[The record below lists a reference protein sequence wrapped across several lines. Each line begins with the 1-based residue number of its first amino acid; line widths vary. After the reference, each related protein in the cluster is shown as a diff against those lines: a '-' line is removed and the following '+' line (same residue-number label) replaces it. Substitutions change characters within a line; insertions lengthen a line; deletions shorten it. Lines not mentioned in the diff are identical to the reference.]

1 MIGNTQA
8 LALATPVTLAGP
20 TAEVEESL
28 AVRANPARDIRV
40 GLLIAAIFFVGFL
53 GWSAIARL
61 DAAALAPGKLVVS
74 GQRQTV
80 QHRDGGVVAQ
90 VLVKEGQHVRQ
101 GDVLVR
107 LAAADVEAQEKA
119 LAGQAISLLAQ
130 RARLQAEQAGQ
141 TRIVPPR
148 EFAAL
153 EGAYRQDA
161 ERALQLQLNQMRTR
175 MAVLSAQRGVLNQ
188 RTSQASSS
196 GQGYGRQLAAAE
208 EQLRLIEDELAS
220 LRTVAEKGFVS
231 RNRIRALERTKADL
245 EGQRGQYAAT
255 VAQSGSQAG
264 ESRLQIL
271 EAQNNYY
278 ERIASELREVDTALA
293 DILPK
298 WDAARDQLART
309 QIRAPATGAVVGLT
323 IFTPGGVI
331 AAGQKLMDIV
341 PDQAELKV
349 EGRSSPTN
357 ADDVRQGQRAFV
369 RFDTLHEKTLPALEG
384 VVTRFSADAMTD
396 ERTGE
401 TYYTAEISIPEKE
414 LRQIEDLR
422 GAHTLRAGI
431 PVAIQI
437 PTRKRTALEYALEP
451 LTGAVRKSLHEQ

>member
-1 MIGNTQA
+1 MNGKLALVSATPAPYAASTSELTQA
-8 LALATPVTLAGP
+8 L
-20 TAEVEESL
+20 TA
-28 AVRANPARDIRV
+28 RANPNRDIRV
-40 GLLIAAIFFVGFL
+40 GLIIAAIFFVGLL
-53 GWSAIARL
+53 GWAAVARL
-61 DAAALAPGKLVVS
+61 DAAAIAPGKLVVS

-80 QHRDGGVVAQ
+80 QHRDGGVVAE

-107 LAAADVEAQEKA
+107 LAAADVEAQERA
-119 LAGQAISLLAQ
+119 LAGQSISLLAQ
-130 RARLQAEQAGQ
+130 RARLQAEQAGHAA
-141 TRIVPPR
+141 IVPPR
-148 EFAAL
+148 EFATL
-153 EGAYRQDA
+153 QGPYRLDA
-161 ERALQLQLNQMRTR
+161 DRALQLQLNQMRTR
-175 MAVLSAQRGVLNQ
+175 MAVLSAQRGVLDQ

-196 GQGYGRQLAAAE
+196 GQGYSRQLASVE

-220 LRTVAEKGFVS
+220 LKTVAEKGFVS

-271 EAQNNYY
+271 EARNNYY
-278 ERIASELREVDTALA
+278 ERIATELREVETSLA
-293 DILPK
+293 DILPR

-323 IFTPGGVI
+323 IFTRGGVI

-341 PDQAELKV
+341 PDRAELKV
-349 EGRSSPTN
+349 EGRISPTN
-357 ADDVRQGQRAFV
+357 ADDVRPGQRAFV
-369 RFDTLHEKTLPALEG
+369 RFDTLHEKSLPALEG

-401 TYYTAEISIPEKE
+401 TYYTAEISIPAEE
-414 LRQIEDLR
+414 LRQVEELR

-431 PVAIQI
+431 PVGIQI
-437 PTRKRTALEYALEP
+437 PTRKRTALEYVLEP
-451 LTGAVRKSLHEQ
+451 LTGAMRRSLHEQ

>member
-1 MIGNTQA
+1 MNGTPA
-8 LALATPVTLAGP
+8 LVAANPVAYAGQNSELVNSLAT
-20 TAEVEESL
+20 
-28 AVRANPARDIRV
+28 RADPARDIRV
-40 GLLIAAIFFVGFL
+40 GLIIAAIFFLGLL
-53 GWSAIARL
+53 GWAAIARL

-107 LAAADVEAQEKA
+107 LAAADVEAQERA
-119 LAGQAISLLAQ
+119 LSGQAISLLAQ
-130 RARLQAEQAGQ
+130 RARLQAEQAGH

-153 EGAYRQDA
+153 QEPYRQDA
-161 ERALQLQLNQMRTR
+161 DRALQLQLNQMRTR
-175 MAVLSAQRGVLNQ
+175 TAVLSAQRGVLGQ

-196 GQGYGRQLAAAE
+196 GQGYSRQLVAVE

-231 RNRIRALERTKADL
+231 RSRIRALERTKADL

-278 ERIASELREVDTALA
+278 ERVASELREVETTLA

-298 WDAARDQLART
+298 WEAARDQLART
-309 QIRAPATGAVVGLT
+309 QIRSPATGAVVGLS

-341 PDQAELKV
+341 PDRAELKV
-349 EGRSSPTN
+349 EGRISPTN
-357 ADDVRQGQRAFV
+357 ADDVRPGQHAFV

-401 TYYTAEISIPEKE
+401 TYYTAEISIPAEE
-414 LRQIEDLR
+414 LRKVEELR
-422 GAHTLRAGI
+422 GANTLRAGI

-437 PTRKRTALEYALEP
+437 PTRKRTALEYVLEP
-451 LTGAVRKSLHEQ
+451 LTGAVRRSLHEQ

>member
-1 MIGNTQA
+1 MSGNLAVVPATPAPYAGQTSE
-8 LALATPVTLAGP
+8 LRDALAT
-20 TAEVEESL
+20 
-28 AVRANPARDIRV
+28 RADPARDIRV
-40 GLLIAAIFFVGFL
+40 GLMIAAIFFIGFL
-53 GWSAIARL
+53 GWAAMARL

-90 VLVKEGQHVRQ
+90 VLVREGQHVRQ

-107 LAAADVEAQEKA
+107 LAAADVEAQERA

-130 RARLQAEQAGQ
+130 RARLQAEQAGHSS
-141 TRIVPPR
+141 IVPPR

-153 EGAYRQDA
+153 QGSYRQDA
-161 ERALQLQLNQMRTR
+161 EKALQLQLNQMRTR
-175 MAVLSAQRGVLNQ
+175 VAVLSAQRGVLNQ

-196 GQGYGRQLAAAE
+196 GQGYSRQLASVD

-278 ERIASELREVDTALA
+278 ERIASELREVETTLA

-331 AAGQKLMDIV
+331 GAGQKLMDIV
-341 PDQAELKV
+341 PDRAELKV
-349 EGRSSPTN
+349 EGRISPTN
-357 ADDVRQGQRAFV
+357 ADDVRPGQRAFV

-401 TYYTAEISIPEKE
+401 TYYTTEISIPADE
-414 LRQIEDLR
+414 LRQVEELR
-422 GAHTLRAGI
+422 GANTLRAGI
-431 PVAIQI
+431 PVSIQI
-437 PTRKRTALEYALEP
+437 PTRKRTALEYAFDP
-451 LTGAVRKSLHEQ
+451 LTSAVRRSLHEQ

>member
-1 MIGNTQA
+1 MNGTPA
-8 LALATPVTLAGP
+8 LVAANPVAYAGQNSELVNSLAT
-20 TAEVEESL
+20 
-28 AVRANPARDIRV
+28 RADPARDIRV
-40 GLLIAAIFFVGFL
+40 GLIIAAIFFLGFL
-53 GWSAIARL
+53 GWAAISRL

-107 LAAADVEAQEKA
+107 LAAADVEAQERA
-119 LAGQAISLLAQ
+119 LSGQAISLLAQ
-130 RARLQAEQAGQ
+130 RARLQAEQAGH

-153 EGAYRQDA
+153 QEPYRQDA
-161 ERALQLQLNQMRTR
+161 DRALQLQLNQMRTR
-175 MAVLSAQRGVLNQ
+175 TAVLSAQRGVLGQ

-196 GQGYGRQLAAAE
+196 GQGYSRQLVAVE

-231 RNRIRALERTKADL
+231 RSRIRALERTKADL

-278 ERIASELREVDTALA
+278 ERVASELREVETTLA

-298 WDAARDQLART
+298 WEAARDQLART
-309 QIRAPATGAVVGLT
+309 QIRSPATGAVVGLS

-341 PDQAELKV
+341 PDRAELKV
-349 EGRSSPTN
+349 EGRISPTN
-357 ADDVRQGQRAFV
+357 ADDVRPGQHAFV

-401 TYYTAEISIPEKE
+401 TYYTAEISIPAEE
-414 LRQIEDLR
+414 LRKVEELR
-422 GAHTLRAGI
+422 GANTLRAGI

-451 LTGAVRKSLHEQ
+451 LTGAVRRSLHEQ

>member
-1 MIGNTQA
+1 MNGTPA
-8 LALATPVTLAGP
+8 LVAANPVAYAGQNSELVNSLAT
-20 TAEVEESL
+20 
-28 AVRANPARDIRV
+28 RADPARDIRG
-40 GLLIAAIFFVGFL
+40 GLIIAAIFFLGFL
-53 GWSAIARL
+53 GWAAISRL

-90 VLVKEGQHVRQ
+90 VLVKEGQHVRR

-107 LAAADVEAQEKA
+107 LAAADVEAQERA
-119 LAGQAISLLAQ
+119 LSGQAISLLAQ
-130 RARLQAEQAGQ
+130 RARLQAEQAGH

-153 EGAYRQDA
+153 QEPYRQDA
-161 ERALQLQLNQMRTR
+161 DRALQLQLNQMRTR
-175 MAVLSAQRGVLNQ
+175 TAVLSAQRGVLGQ

-196 GQGYGRQLAAAE
+196 GQGYSRQLVAVE

-231 RNRIRALERTKADL
+231 RSRIRALERTKADL

-278 ERIASELREVDTALA
+278 ERVASELREVETTLA

-298 WDAARDQLART
+298 WEAARDQLART
-309 QIRAPATGAVVGLT
+309 QIRSPATGAVVGLS

-341 PDQAELKV
+341 PDRAELKV
-349 EGRSSPTN
+349 EGRISPTN
-357 ADDVRQGQRAFV
+357 ADDVRPGQHAFV

-401 TYYTAEISIPEKE
+401 TYYTAEISIPAEE
-414 LRQIEDLR
+414 LRKVEELR
-422 GAHTLRAGI
+422 GANTLRAGI

-437 PTRKRTALEYALEP
+437 PTRKRTALEYVLEP
-451 LTGAVRKSLHEQ
+451 LTGAVRRSLHEQ

>member
-1 MIGNTQA
+1 MNGN
-8 LALATPVTLAGP
+8 
-20 TAEVEESL
+20 L
-28 AVRANPARDIRV
+28 AVVPLAPPTYAAPQSELAISLSGRADPSRDIRL
-40 GLLIAAIFFVGFL
+40 GLIIAAIFFVGFL
-53 GWSAIARL
+53 GWAAIARL
-61 DAAALAPGKLVVS
+61 DAAAIAPGKLVVS

-80 QHRDGGVVAQ
+80 QHRDGGVVAK

-107 LAAADVEAQEKA
+107 LAAADVEAQERA

-130 RARLQAEQAGQ
+130 RARLQAEQAGHSSI
-141 TRIVPPR
+141 TPPR
-148 EFAAL
+148 DFAAL
-153 EGAYRQDA
+153 QGSYRQEA
-161 ERALQLQLNQMRTR
+161 ERALQLQANQMRTR

-196 GQGYGRQLAAAE
+196 GQGYSRQLASVE

-220 LRTVAEKGFVS
+220 LKTVAEKGFVS
-231 RNRIRALERTKADL
+231 RSRIRALERTKADL

-278 ERIASELREVDTALA
+278 ERIASELREVETTLA

-331 AAGQKLMDIV
+331 GAGQKLMDIV
-341 PDQAELKV
+341 PDRAELKV
-349 EGRSSPTN
+349 EGRVSPTN
-357 ADDVRQGQRAFV
+357 ADDVRPGQRAFV

-401 TYYTAEISIPEKE
+401 TYFTAEISIPAEE
-414 LRQIEDLR
+414 LRQVEELR
-422 GAHTLRAGI
+422 GSNTLRAGI
-431 PVAIQI
+431 PVSIQI
-437 PTRKRTALEYALEP
+437 PTRKRTALEYALDP
-451 LTGAVRKSLHEQ
+451 LTSAVRRSLHEQ

>member
-1 MIGNTQA
+1 MNGTPA
-8 LALATPVTLAGP
+8 LVAANPVAYAGQNSELVNSLAT
-20 TAEVEESL
+20 
-28 AVRANPARDIRV
+28 RADPARDIRV
-40 GLLIAAIFFVGFL
+40 GLIIAAIFFLGFL
-53 GWSAIARL
+53 GWAAISRL

-90 VLVKEGQHVRQ
+90 VLVKEGQHVRR

-107 LAAADVEAQEKA
+107 LAAADVEAQERA
-119 LAGQAISLLAQ
+119 LSGQAISLLAQ
-130 RARLQAEQAGQ
+130 RARLQAEQAGH

-153 EGAYRQDA
+153 QEPYRQDA
-161 ERALQLQLNQMRTR
+161 DRALQLQLNQMRTR
-175 MAVLSAQRGVLNQ
+175 TAVLSAQRGVLGQ

-196 GQGYGRQLAAAE
+196 GQGYSRQLVAVE

-231 RNRIRALERTKADL
+231 RSRIRALERTKADL

-278 ERIASELREVDTALA
+278 ERVASELREVETTLA

-298 WDAARDQLART
+298 WEAARDQLART
-309 QIRAPATGAVVGLT
+309 QIRSPATGAVVGLS

-341 PDQAELKV
+341 PDRAELKV
-349 EGRSSPTN
+349 EGRISPTN
-357 ADDVRQGQRAFV
+357 ADDVRPGQHAFV

-401 TYYTAEISIPEKE
+401 TYYTAEISIPAEE
-414 LRQIEDLR
+414 LRKVEELR
-422 GAHTLRAGI
+422 GANTLRAGI

-437 PTRKRTALEYALEP
+437 PTRKRTALEYVLEP
-451 LTGAVRKSLHEQ
+451 LTGAVRRSLHEQ

>member
-1 MIGNTQA
+1 MNGR
-8 LALATPVTLAGP
+8 LAVVSATPAPYAAPHSELAETL
-20 TAEVEESL
+20 S
-28 AVRANPARDIRV
+28 VRADPNRDIRL
-40 GLLIAAIFFVGFL
+40 GLIIAAIFFVGLL
-53 GWSAIARL
+53 GWAAIARL
-61 DAAALAPGKLVVS
+61 DAAAIAPGKLVVS

-80 QHRDGGVVAQ
+80 QHRDGGVVAE

-107 LAAADVEAQEKA
+107 LAAADVEAQERA
-119 LAGQAISLLAQ
+119 LAGQSISLLAQ
-130 RARLQAEQAGQ
+130 RARLQAEQAGHAA
-141 TRIVPPR
+141 IVPPR
-148 EFAAL
+148 EFGSL
-153 EGAYRQDA
+153 QGTYRHDA
-161 ERALQLQLNQMRTR
+161 ERALQLQANQMRTR

-196 GQGYGRQLAAAE
+196 GQGYSRQLASVD

-220 LRTVAEKGFVS
+220 LKTVAEKGFVS

-278 ERIASELREVDTALA
+278 ERIASELREVETSLA
-293 DILPK
+293 DVLPR

-341 PDQAELKV
+341 PDRAELKV
-349 EGRSSPTN
+349 EGRISPTN
-357 ADDVRQGQRAFV
+357 ADDVRTGQRAFV

-401 TYYTAEISIPEKE
+401 TYYTAEVSIPAEE
-414 LRQIEDLR
+414 LRQVEELR

-437 PTRKRTALEYALEP
+437 PTRKRTALEYVLEP
-451 LTGAVRKSLHEQ
+451 LTGAVRRSLHEQ

>member
-1 MIGNTQA
+1 MNGTPA
-8 LALATPVTLAGP
+8 LVAANPVAYAGQNSELVNSLAT
-20 TAEVEESL
+20 
-28 AVRANPARDIRV
+28 RADPARDIRG
-40 GLLIAAIFFVGFL
+40 GLIIAAIFFLGLL
-53 GWSAIARL
+53 GWAAIARL

-90 VLVKEGQHVRQ
+90 VLVKEGQHVRR

-107 LAAADVEAQEKA
+107 LAAADVEAQERA
-119 LAGQAISLLAQ
+119 LSGQAISLLAQ
-130 RARLQAEQAGQ
+130 RARLQAEQAGH

-153 EGAYRQDA
+153 QEPYRQDA
-161 ERALQLQLNQMRTR
+161 DRALQLQLNQMRTR
-175 MAVLSAQRGVLNQ
+175 TAVLSAQRGVLGQ

-196 GQGYGRQLAAAE
+196 GQGYSRQLVAVE

-231 RNRIRALERTKADL
+231 RSRIRALERTKADL

-278 ERIASELREVDTALA
+278 ERVASELREVETTLA

-298 WDAARDQLART
+298 WEAARDQLART
-309 QIRAPATGAVVGLT
+309 QIRSPATGAVVGLS

-341 PDQAELKV
+341 PDRAELKV
-349 EGRSSPTN
+349 EGRISPTN
-357 ADDVRQGQRAFV
+357 ADDVRPGQHAFV

-401 TYYTAEISIPEKE
+401 TYYTAEISIPAEE
-414 LRQIEDLR
+414 LRKVEELR
-422 GAHTLRAGI
+422 GANTLRAGI

-451 LTGAVRKSLHEQ
+451 LTGAVRRSLHEQ

>member
-1 MIGNTQA
+1 MNGTPA
-8 LALATPVTLAGP
+8 LVAANPVAYAGQNSELVNSLAT
-20 TAEVEESL
+20 
-28 AVRANPARDIRV
+28 RADPARDIRV
-40 GLLIAAIFFVGFL
+40 GLIIAAIFFLGFL
-53 GWSAIARL
+53 GWAAISRL

-90 VLVKEGQHVRQ
+90 VLVKEGQHVRR

-107 LAAADVEAQEKA
+107 LAAADVEAQERA
-119 LAGQAISLLAQ
+119 LSGQAISLLAQ
-130 RARLQAEQAGQ
+130 RARLQAEQAGH

-153 EGAYRQDA
+153 QEPYRQDA
-161 ERALQLQLNQMRTR
+161 DRALQLQLNQMRTR
-175 MAVLSAQRGVLNQ
+175 TAVLSAQRGVLGQ

-196 GQGYGRQLAAAE
+196 GQGYSRQLVAVE

-231 RNRIRALERTKADL
+231 RSRIRALERTKADL

-278 ERIASELREVDTALA
+278 ERVASELREVETTLA

-298 WDAARDQLART
+298 WEAARDQLART
-309 QIRAPATGAVVGLT
+309 QIRSPATGAVVGLS

-341 PDQAELKV
+341 PDRAELKV
-349 EGRSSPTN
+349 EGRISPTN
-357 ADDVRQGQRAFV
+357 ADDVRPGQHAFV

-401 TYYTAEISIPEKE
+401 TYYTAEISIPAEE
-414 LRQIEDLR
+414 LRKVEELR
-422 GAHTLRAGI
+422 GANTLRAGI

-451 LTGAVRKSLHEQ
+451 LTGAVRRSLHEQ

>member
-1 MIGNTQA
+1 MNGTPA
-8 LALATPVTLAGP
+8 LVVATPVAYAGQNS
-20 TAEVEESL
+20 ELVSSL
-28 AVRANPARDIRV
+28 ATRADPARDIRA
-40 GLLIAAIFFVGFL
+40 GLIIAAIFFLGFL
-53 GWSAIARL
+53 GWAAIARL

-107 LAAADVEAQEKA
+107 LAAADVEAQERA

-130 RARLQAEQAGQ
+130 RARLQAEQAGR

-153 EGAYRQDA
+153 QGPYRQDA
-161 ERALQLQLNQMRTR
+161 DRALQLQLNQMRTR
-175 MAVLSAQRGVLNQ
+175 TAVLSAQRGVLGQ

-196 GQGYGRQLAAAE
+196 GQGYSRQLVAVE

-231 RNRIRALERTKADL
+231 RSRIRALERTKADL

-278 ERIASELREVDTALA
+278 ERVASELREVDTTLA

-298 WDAARDQLART
+298 WEAARDQLART
-309 QIRAPATGAVVGLT
+309 QIRSPATGAVVGLS

-341 PDQAELKV
+341 PDRAELKV
-349 EGRSSPTN
+349 EGRISPTN
-357 ADDVRQGQRAFV
+357 AADVRPGQHAFV

-401 TYYTAEISIPEKE
+401 TYYTAEISIPAEE
-414 LRQIEDLR
+414 LRKVEELR
-422 GAHTLRAGI
+422 GANTLRAGI

-451 LTGAVRKSLHEQ
+451 LTGAVRRSLHEQ

>member
-1 MIGNTQA
+1 MNGKSS
-8 LALATPVTLAGP
+8 LVLATPGPSAGHNS
-20 TAEVEESL
+20 ELMESL
-28 AVRANPARDIRV
+28 TTRAAPDRDIRL
-40 GLLIAAIFFVGFL
+40 GLMIAAIFFVGFL

-61 DAAALAPGKLVVS
+61 DAAAIAPGKLVVS

-80 QHRDGGVVAQ
+80 QHRDGGVVAE

-107 LAAADVEAQEKA
+107 LAAADVEAQERA

-130 RARLQAEQAGQ
+130 RARLQAEQAGHSS
-141 TRIVPPR
+141 IVPPR

-153 EGAYRQDA
+153 QGPYRADA
-161 ERALQLQLNQMRTR
+161 ERALQLQLTQMRTR
-175 MAVLSAQRGVLNQ
+175 MAVLSAQRGVLGQ

-196 GQGYGRQLAAAE
+196 GQGYSRQLASVE

-220 LRTVAEKGFVS
+220 LKTVAEKGFVS
-231 RNRIRALERTKADL
+231 RSRIRALERTKADL

-278 ERIASELREVDTALA
+278 ERIASELREVETSLA
-293 DILPK
+293 DIMPK

-341 PDQAELKV
+341 PDRAELKV
-349 EGRSSPTN
+349 EGSISPAN
-357 ADDVRQGQRAFV
+357 ADDVRPGQRAFV
-369 RFDTLHEKTLPALEG
+369 RFDTLHEKTLPPLKG
-384 VVTRFSADAMTD
+384 VVTRFSADAITN

-401 TYYTAEISIPEKE
+401 TFYTAEISIPPDELQQVKE
-414 LRQIEDLR
+414 VR
-422 GAHTLRAGI
+422 GTHTLRAGM
-431 PVAIQI
+431 PVSIQI

-451 LTGAVRKSLHEQ
+451 LTGAVRRSLHEQ

>member
-1 MIGNTQA
+1 MNGTPA
-8 LALATPVTLAGP
+8 LVAANPVAYAGQNSELVNSLAT
-20 TAEVEESL
+20 
-28 AVRANPARDIRV
+28 RADPARDIRG
-40 GLLIAAIFFVGFL
+40 GLIIAAIFFLGFL
-53 GWSAIARL
+53 GWAAISRL

-90 VLVKEGQHVRQ
+90 VLVKEGQHVRR

-107 LAAADVEAQEKA
+107 LAAADVEAQERA
-119 LAGQAISLLAQ
+119 LSGQAISLLAQ
-130 RARLQAEQAGQ
+130 RARLQAEQAGH

-153 EGAYRQDA
+153 QEPYRQDA
-161 ERALQLQLNQMRTR
+161 DRALQLQLNQMRTR
-175 MAVLSAQRGVLNQ
+175 TAVLSAQRGVLGQ

-196 GQGYGRQLAAAE
+196 GQGYSRQLVAVE

-231 RNRIRALERTKADL
+231 RSRIRALERTKADL

-278 ERIASELREVDTALA
+278 ERVASELREVETTLA

-298 WDAARDQLART
+298 WEAARDQLART
-309 QIRAPATGAVVGLT
+309 QIRSPATGAVVGLS

-341 PDQAELKV
+341 PDRAELKV
-349 EGRSSPTN
+349 EGRISPTN
-357 ADDVRQGQRAFV
+357 ADDVRPGQHAFV

-401 TYYTAEISIPEKE
+401 TYYTAEISIPAEE
-414 LRQIEDLR
+414 LRKVEELR
-422 GAHTLRAGI
+422 GANTLRAGI

-451 LTGAVRKSLHEQ
+451 LTGAVRRSLHEQ

>member
-1 MIGNTQA
+1 MNGTPA
-8 LALATPVTLAGP
+8 LVAANPVAYAGQNSELVNSLAT
-20 TAEVEESL
+20 
-28 AVRANPARDIRV
+28 RADPARDIRV
-40 GLLIAAIFFVGFL
+40 GLIIAAIFFLGFL
-53 GWSAIARL
+53 GWAAIARL

-107 LAAADVEAQEKA
+107 LAAADVEAQERA
-119 LAGQAISLLAQ
+119 LSGQAISLLAQ
-130 RARLQAEQAGQ
+130 RARLQAEQAGH

-153 EGAYRQDA
+153 QEPYRQDA
-161 ERALQLQLNQMRTR
+161 DRALQLQLNQMRTR
-175 MAVLSAQRGVLNQ
+175 TAVLSAQRGVLGQ

-196 GQGYGRQLAAAE
+196 GQGYSRQLVAVE

-231 RNRIRALERTKADL
+231 RSRIRALERTKADL

-278 ERIASELREVDTALA
+278 ERVASELREVETTLA

-298 WDAARDQLART
+298 WEAARDQLART
-309 QIRAPATGAVVGLT
+309 QIRSPATGAVVGLS

-341 PDQAELKV
+341 PDRAELKV
-349 EGRSSPTN
+349 EGRISPTN
-357 ADDVRQGQRAFV
+357 ADDVRPGQHAFV

-401 TYYTAEISIPEKE
+401 TYYTAEISIPAEE
-414 LRQIEDLR
+414 LRKVEELR
-422 GAHTLRAGI
+422 GANTLRAGI

-451 LTGAVRKSLHEQ
+451 LTGAVRRSLHEQ

>member
-1 MIGNTQA
+1 MNGTPA
-8 LALATPVTLAGP
+8 LVAAKPVAYAGQNSELVNSLAT
-20 TAEVEESL
+20 
-28 AVRANPARDIRV
+28 RADPARDIRV
-40 GLLIAAIFFVGFL
+40 GLIIAAIFFLGFL
-53 GWSAIARL
+53 GWAAISRL

-80 QHRDGGVVAQ
+80 QHRHGGVVAQ

-107 LAAADVEAQEKA
+107 LAAADVEAQERA
-119 LAGQAISLLAQ
+119 LSGQAISLLAQ
-130 RARLQAEQAGQ
+130 RARLQAEQAGH

-153 EGAYRQDA
+153 QEPYRQDA
-161 ERALQLQLNQMRTR
+161 DRALQLQLNQMRTR
-175 MAVLSAQRGVLNQ
+175 TAVLSAQRGVLGQ

-196 GQGYGRQLAAAE
+196 GQGYSRQLVAVE

-231 RNRIRALERTKADL
+231 RSRIRALERTKADL

-278 ERIASELREVDTALA
+278 ERVASELREVETTLA

-298 WDAARDQLART
+298 WEAARDQLART
-309 QIRAPATGAVVGLT
+309 QIRSPATGAVVGLS

-341 PDQAELKV
+341 PDRAELKV
-349 EGRSSPTN
+349 EGRISPTN
-357 ADDVRQGQRAFV
+357 ADDVRPGQHAFV

-401 TYYTAEISIPEKE
+401 TYYTAEISIPAEE
-414 LRQIEDLR
+414 LRKVEELR
-422 GAHTLRAGI
+422 GANTLRAGI

-437 PTRKRTALEYALEP
+437 PTRKRTALEYVLEP
-451 LTGAVRKSLHEQ
+451 LTGAVRRSLHEQ

>member
-1 MIGNTQA
+1 MNGTPA
-8 LALATPVTLAGP
+8 LVAANPVAYAGQNSELVNSLAT
-20 TAEVEESL
+20 
-28 AVRANPARDIRV
+28 RADPARDIRV
-40 GLLIAAIFFVGFL
+40 GLIIAAIFFLGFL
-53 GWSAIARL
+53 GWAAISRL

-107 LAAADVEAQEKA
+107 LAAADVEAQERA
-119 LAGQAISLLAQ
+119 LSGQAISLLAQ
-130 RARLQAEQAGQ
+130 RARLQAEQAGH

-153 EGAYRQDA
+153 QEPYRQDA
-161 ERALQLQLNQMRTR
+161 DRALQLQLNQMRTR
-175 MAVLSAQRGVLNQ
+175 TAVLSAQRGVLGQ

-196 GQGYGRQLAAAE
+196 GQGYSRQLVAVE

-231 RNRIRALERTKADL
+231 RSRIRALERTKADL

-278 ERIASELREVDTALA
+278 ERVASELREVETTLA

-298 WDAARDQLART
+298 WEAARDQLART
-309 QIRAPATGAVVGLT
+309 QIRSPATGAVVGLS

-341 PDQAELKV
+341 PDRAELKV
-349 EGRSSPTN
+349 EGRISPTN
-357 ADDVRQGQRAFV
+357 ADDVRPGQHAFV

-401 TYYTAEISIPEKE
+401 TYYTAEISIPAEE
-414 LRQIEDLR
+414 LRKVEELR
-422 GAHTLRAGI
+422 GANTLRAGI
-431 PVAIQI
+431 PVSIQI

-451 LTGAVRKSLHEQ
+451 LTGAVRRSLHEQ

>member
-1 MIGNTQA
+1 MNGN
-8 LALATPVTLAGP
+8 LAVVPATPAPYAAPQSELA
-20 TAEVEESL
+20 ASL
-28 AVRANPARDIRV
+28 TDRADPNPDIRL
-40 GLLIAAIFFVGFL
+40 GLIIAAIFFVGFL
-53 GWSAIARL
+53 GWAAFARL
-61 DAAALAPGKLVVS
+61 DAAAIAPGRLVVS

-90 VLVKEGQHVRQ
+90 VLVREGQHVRQ

-107 LAAADVEAQEKA
+107 LAAADVEAQERA

-130 RARLQAEQAGQ
+130 RARLQGEQAGHSS
-141 TRIVPPR
+141 IAPPR
-148 EFAAL
+148 EFATL
-153 EGAYRQDA
+153 QEPYRKDA

-175 MAVLSAQRGVLNQ
+175 VAVLSAQRGVLNQ

-196 GQGYGRQLAAAE
+196 GQGYSRQLASVD

-271 EAQNNYY
+271 EAQNNYF
-278 ERIASELREVDTALA
+278 ERIASDLREVETTLA

-331 AAGQKLMDIV
+331 GAGQKLMDIV
-341 PDQAELKV
+341 PDRAELKV
-349 EGRSSPTN
+349 EGRVSPTN
-357 ADDVRQGQRAFV
+357 ADDVRPGQRAYV

-401 TYYTAEISIPEKE
+401 TYYTTEISIPADE
-414 LRQIEDLR
+414 LRQVEELR
-422 GAHTLRAGI
+422 GTNTLRAGI
-431 PVAIQI
+431 PVSIQI
-437 PTRKRTALEYALEP
+437 PTRKRTALQYMFDP
-451 LTGAVRKSLHEQ
+451 LTSAVRRSLHEQ

>member
-1 MIGNTQA
+1 MNGN
-8 LALATPVTLAGP
+8 LAVVPATPASYAAPQSELA
-20 TAEVEESL
+20 ASL
-28 AVRANPARDIRV
+28 TTRADPNRDIRL
-40 GLLIAAIFFVGFL
+40 GLIVAAVFFVGFL
-53 GWSAIARL
+53 GWASIARL
-61 DAAALAPGKLVVS
+61 DAAAIAPGKLVVS

-80 QHRDGGVVAQ
+80 QHRDGGVVGQ
-90 VLVKEGQHVRQ
+90 VLVREGQHVRQ

-107 LAAADVEAQEKA
+107 LAAADVEAQERA

-130 RARLQAEQAGQ
+130 RARLQAEQAG
-141 TRIVPPR
+141 RSSIAPAS

-153 EGAYRQDA
+153 QGPYRQEA
-161 ERALQLQLNQMRTR
+161 ERALQLQANQMRTR

-196 GQGYGRQLAAAE
+196 GQGYSRQLASVE

-231 RNRIRALERTKADL
+231 RSRIRALERTKADL

-278 ERIASELREVDTALA
+278 ERVASELREVETSLA

-331 AAGQKLMDIV
+331 AGGQKLMDIV
-341 PDQAELKV
+341 PDRAELKV
-349 EGRSSPTN
+349 EGLISPTN
-357 ADDVRQGQRAFV
+357 ADDVRPGQRAFV
-369 RFDTLHEKTLPALEG
+369 SFDTLHEKTLPSLKG
-384 VVTRFSADAMTD
+384 IVTRFSADAMTN

-401 TYYTAEISIPEKE
+401 TYYTAEISIPASELKQVQE
-414 LRQIEDLR
+414 LR
-422 GAHTLRAGI
+422 GSHTLRAGM
-431 PVAIQI
+431 PVSIQI

-451 LTGAVRKSLHEQ
+451 LTGAVRRSLHEQ